1 MVCRAESSNGS
12 SSNNGRL
19 GSLVI
24 PAAPPFGSMGGE
36 SDRDA
41 KLAQLNRVNSGNDS
55 VARRVTEVEDTAS
68 VGAVS
73 GLLQQQQSPPVL
85 EVVRQ
90 LEAKMNEPS
99 AVLESMKDMLTVEDL
114 ETLIA
119 YLAQRGRDMWQAL
132 EVYDWMVRENRAQRS
147 TRRLTLV
154 IMDQRL
160 GQLLQEACPTEN
172 ILRLVVRMLEL
183 ELLPDLPLKRML
195 AEHLWDRGDLPAV
208 VRLLRILQE
217 SECFHG
223 DGAGVSSG
231 GGGGVADLAVRLR
244 SQMDGSIKD
253 VKDGRIES
261 VAGQPKLPPR
271 TLQGDTTRSDLS
283 SVATSPS
290 TVGGVVPSSPIS
302 ATATSSAAET
312 DRLAGGSA
320 GGSAES
326 SSGSWLLAEGPEERR
341 DRLIR
346 ELRERVAVELAVAK
360 GEGGA
365 GGSVSGERA
374 ETQAGGSESVSA
386 GADTADAVAE
396 TGEDLGGYLA
406 ERALARAQFR
416 EVLALPRLLRE
427 GGVEVSVVA
436 YEAALIAAVREQE
449 LWTIN
454 VGDLQVMQY
463 ESAVGA
469 LSPLD
474 CMLMELAQAT
484 LQHEAQQLVAWF
496 DEHCA
501 RELARVQ
508 ASVRD
513 VQQDVIQKWA
523 WLPHEQRAK
532 LVQAATEREEQVA
545 RLLSEAQASVQQ
557 KMVAF
562 WFAAQDADRAEAAM
576 WHAAELAAEAGGD
589 MAVDADVAASIA
601 GLHGFQGN
609 HTALRRLRHR
619 MQQAGSPLD
628 ENAYTLMVAGAINGG
643 HLDVAAA
650 SMQEMVERGMEP
662 SGPQLS
668 TLLRLLQRRDGLGAH
683 SNNQSNSGGG
693 SGGSGEADIEDAE
706 GHGAS
711 VESYLCLCATLAA
724 AGIVEPCLVYLYID
738 ALRLCI
744 IRML

>member
-1 MVCRAESSNGS
+1 
-12 SSNNGRL
+12 
-19 GSLVI
+19 
-24 PAAPPFGSMGGE
+24 
-36 SDRDA
+36 
-41 KLAQLNRVNSGNDS
+41 
-55 VARRVTEVEDTAS
+55 
-68 VGAVS
+68 
-73 GLLQQQQSPPVL
+73 
-85 EVVRQ
+85 
-90 LEAKMNEPS
+90 
-99 AVLESMKDMLTVEDL
+99 
-114 ETLIA
+114 
-119 YLAQRGRDMWQAL
+119 MWQAL

-195 AEHLWDRGDLPAV
+195 AEQLWDRGDLPAV

-223 DGAGVSSG
+223 DGAGVTSG
-231 GGGGVADLAVRLR
+231 GGGEVADLAVRLR
-244 SQMDGSIKD
+244 SQMDRSIKD

-261 VAGQPKLPPR
+261 VAGQPKLPPL
-271 TLQGDTTRSDLS
+271 TLQGDTIRSDQSVVAMSS
-283 SVATSPS
+283 SV
-290 TVGGVVPSSPIS
+290 VGGVAPSSPIS
-302 ATATSSAAET
+302 ATATSSAAEA
-312 DRLAGGSA
+312 DRMAGGSA
-320 GGSAES
+320 GGSARGSAES
-326 SSGSWLLAEGPEERR
+326 SSGSWLLAEGPEERK

-346 ELRERVAVELAVAK
+346 ELRERVAVELAGAK
-360 GEGGA
+360 GEGAG
-365 GGSVSGERA
+365 GGSVYGESA
-374 ETQAGGSESVSA
+374 EAQAGGSDSVSA

-396 TGEDLGGYLA
+396 IGEDLGGYLA

-484 LQHEAQQLVAWF
+484 LQNEAQQLVAWF
-496 DEHCA
+496 EEHCA

-545 RLLSEAQASVQQ
+545 RLLSDAQASVQQ

-576 WHAAELAAEAGGD
+576 WHALELAAEAGGD

-683 SNNQSNSGGG
+683 SNNH